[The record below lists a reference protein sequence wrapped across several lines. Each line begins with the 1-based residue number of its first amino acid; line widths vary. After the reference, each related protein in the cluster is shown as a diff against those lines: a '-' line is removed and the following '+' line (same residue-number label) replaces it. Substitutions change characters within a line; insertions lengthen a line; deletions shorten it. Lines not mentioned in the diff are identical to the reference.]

1 MVAPVTVRE
10 KDLHTLLGIV
20 NGHREDLP
28 PDGLPWSLLHD
39 LMGLIR
45 CDLVSFTG
53 VDTTRQAIWFDQE
66 IPTDETAEED
76 AAAFWANYWDCDGF
90 TYADRTGDLRSVIK
104 ISDFYSVRQWHSTG
118 LYTDYFGPYGIEHL
132 LVLGLPARPRQ
143 GRQPGQT
150 VRRNRER
157 GPGAD
162 SPEGDG
168 ALRALLPPPLPRA
181 SLEAERR
188 GWGAP
193 PLTLRHWELL
203 RRSGIG
209 SCSA

>member
-45 CDLVSFTG
+45 CDVVSFTG

-132 LVLGLPARPRQ
+132 LVLVLPAGPGQ
-143 GRQPGQT
+143 VRQPGQT
-150 VRRNRER
+150 VRLKLQR
-157 GPGAD
+157 GPGPD
-162 SPEGDG
+162 FSERD
-168 ALRALLPPPLPRA
+168 RALLALLRPHLHQA
-181 SLEAERR
+181 YLDAERR
-188 GWGAP
+188 RCGAP